1 LVIRSFVMRSR
12 RAALDGLSK
21 ILDAA
26 APEDLFTGAED
37 EAQFL
42 YDLLIDSARAR
53 SSAHY
58 WEICRT
64 ARRRGVTPE
73 YVVDR
78 AVVLLGAINERRRTD
93 LYRILGVPPLASDEA
108 IRQRWLEIAK
118 QHHPDVGGDADSFR
132 TAKQAYEILRDPVR
146 RGEYERF
153 WLRALGPFERVAA
166 HDESQQLEAMRAG
179 VKSVPRVG
187 APARPVAP
195 PVRPV
200 STIRPRPAP
209 APEAEP
215 ESAGGRAREDLRR
228 MLAAAASLLAAREQL
243 DGRLGASVVEGRAG
257 LTDLLARLDV
267 ALAPVT
273 SDELGALAGDVA
285 GLVEDLERISADLRL
300 VAELRTRLV
309 PLSE

>member
-1 LVIRSFVMRSR
+1 LVIGSLVMRSR

-42 YDLLIDSARAR
+42 YDLLVDSARAR
-53 SSAHY
+53 SSSHY

-73 YVVDR
+73 YVIDR

-93 LYRILGVPPLASDEA
+93 LYRILGVPALASDEA
-108 IRQRWLEIAK
+108 IRQRWLDIAK

-132 TAKQAYEILRDPVR
+132 TAKQAYEILRDPSR

-166 HDESQQLEAMRAG
+166 NDEAQQLEAMRAG
-179 VKSVPRVG
+179 VKTVPRV
-187 APARPVAP
+187 AVPARPVPA

-209 APEAEP
+209 PREAEA
-215 ESAGGRAREDLRR
+215 EGAGARAREDLRR
-228 MLAAAASLLAAREQL
+228 MLAAAASLLAARDEL
-243 DGRLGASVVEGRAG
+243 DARLAAPAAGGRQALA
-257 LTDLLARLDV
+257 DLLARLEV

-273 SDELGALAGDVA
+273 ADELGALARDVA
-285 GLVEDLERISADLRL
+285 GLVADLERVAADLRV
-300 VAELRTRLV
+300 VAEMRERIR
-309 PLSE
+309 